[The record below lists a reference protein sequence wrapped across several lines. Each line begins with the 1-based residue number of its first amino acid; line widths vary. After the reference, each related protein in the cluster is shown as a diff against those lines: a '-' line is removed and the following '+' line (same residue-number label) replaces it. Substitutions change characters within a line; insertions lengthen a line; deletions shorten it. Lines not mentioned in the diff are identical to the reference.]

1 MAQGTTRVARK
12 GESGI
17 ALLIAVLITL
27 LVSALGIAAINHSGA
42 ELSST
47 GRTRVSIGTFQA
59 ADGGLGI
66 VERQLSSTPLVIAP
80 FNVTLDGGY
89 TVRSGAKSDA
99 TPQEIDSVG
108 PGKPPD
114 GYSINVGS
122 GYSSSLFHTEVTAAG
137 PGGSSIELEGKFTR
151 FESGSG
157 GY

>member
-1 MAQGTTRVARK
+1 MAQGTRVVARK

-42 ELSST
+42 EMSST
-47 GRTRVSIGTFQA
+47 GRTRTGIATFHA

-66 VERQLSSTPLVIAP
+66 VERQLSETPLVVAP
-80 FNVTLDGGY
+80 FNVTFNGGY
-89 TVRSGAKSDA
+89 AVRSGAKSDA
-99 TPQEIDSVG
+99 TPQEIDSAG
-108 PGKPPD
+108 AGKPPD

-122 GYSSSLFHTEVTAAG
+122 GYVSSLFRTEVTATG
-137 PGGSSIELEGKFTR
+137 PGGSSIELEVKLSR

>member
-1 MAQGTTRVARK
+1 MAQGSTVVARK

-42 ELSST
+42 EMSST
-47 GRTRVSIGTFQA
+47 GRMRTSIATFHA

-66 VERQLSSTPLVIAP
+66 VERQLSLTPLVVAP
-80 FNVTLDGGY
+80 FNVTFNDGY
-89 TVRSGAKSDA
+89 AVRSGAKSDA
-99 TPQEIDSVG
+99 TPQEIDSAG
-108 PGKPPD
+108 AGKPPD

-122 GYSSSLFHTEVTAAG
+122 GYVSSLFRTEVTATG
-137 PGGSSIELEGKFTR
+137 PGGSSIELEVKLSR